1 VLTLA
6 TAGGRAYHPMMGPGV
21 EPPVILEYRHLLRT
35 ASADWQETAHRHALW
50 ALGPSVRAHLLAEL
64 RRLLLT
70 GTRLHPDDVH
80 ALARLVVLAERR
92 RPRLLLDGLPPTLRD
107 DLAGAVVSSPI
118 GRMLAAGIDVW
129 DGSEPPQLP
138 EPAPDPDR
146 HQRWHEQ
153 RATPGEAGEL
163 SVFAHPHRPRRR

>member
-1 VLTLA
+1 
-6 TAGGRAYHPMMGPGV
+6 MGPAAETEV
-21 EPPVILEYRHLLRT
+21 LLEYRHLLRT

-50 ALGPSVRAHLLAEL
+50 ALGPSVRAHLLDEL

-92 RPRLLLDGLPPTLRD
+92 SPRLLLDGLPADLRD
-107 DLAGAVVSSPI
+107 ELAGAVVHSPT
-118 GRMLAAGIDVW
+118 GRMLAVGIDVW
-129 DGSEPPQLP
+129 DGGEPPQRP
-138 EPAPDPDR
+138 QPPPDPDH
-146 HQRWHEQ
+146 HQRWHDQ

-163 SVFAHPHRPRRR
+163 SVFLQPHRPPPGRPHP